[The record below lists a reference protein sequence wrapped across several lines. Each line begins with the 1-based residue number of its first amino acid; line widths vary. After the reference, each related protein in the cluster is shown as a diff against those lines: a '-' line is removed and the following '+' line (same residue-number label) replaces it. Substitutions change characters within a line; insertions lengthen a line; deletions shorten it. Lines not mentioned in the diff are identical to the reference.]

1 MNGWRRRA
9 TILVHACND
18 CTRYVR
24 IAAEARVYFRLS
36 SLSRSEG
43 RFYRG
48 VYVWMD
54 GTAHRMSC
62 VVAKVGS
69 VQLRECELNYNSA
82 AQCSDTR
89 GRQLTS
95 KLIGVLQMH
104 QSSFPTWFR
113 SLLIG
118 QLGTPRFKAKAK
130 GATRVGGARGCRS
143 RNVSRIGMRTR
154 RFRGSEQDLTVCGR
168 QFRDSPPL

>member
-1 MNGWRRRA
+1 MVG
-9 TILVHACND
+9 H
-18 CTRYVR
+18 
-24 IAAEARVYFRLS
+24 
-36 SLSRSEG
+36 
-43 RFYRG
+43 
-48 VYVWMD
+48 

-62 VVAKVGS
+62 IVVKVGS

-118 QLGTPRFKAKAK
+118 QLGTRFGK
-130 GATRVGGARGCRS
+130 RS
-143 RNVSRIGMRTR
+143 NTCGWSTWLPKPEWVAYRHAYAAIPW
-154 RFRGSEQDLTVCGR
+154 FRAGFDR
-168 QFRDSPPL
+168 MWAAIP